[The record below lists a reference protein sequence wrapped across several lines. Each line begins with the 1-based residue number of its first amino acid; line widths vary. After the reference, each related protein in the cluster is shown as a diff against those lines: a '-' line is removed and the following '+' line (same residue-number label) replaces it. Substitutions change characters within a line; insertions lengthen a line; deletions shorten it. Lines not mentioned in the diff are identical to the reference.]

1 MVLRPFA
8 PALPLPYNRLR
19 RRAGMLCCRERL
31 LLKKWCSMAGE
42 GKVDVEIIYCVPCGH
57 LGIAIWMATEFFAEG
72 DRDMALTLTPGTY
85 DVLQVY
91 VDGEKI
97 YDKQA
102 EQNQFPTLPR
112 VQQMRE
118 VVRARLASA
127 PGGR

>member
-1 MVLRPFA
+1 
-8 PALPLPYNRLR
+8 
-19 RRAGMLCCRERL
+19 
-31 LLKKWCSMAGE
+31 MAGE

-57 LGIAIWMATEFFAEG
+57 LGMAIWMATEFFAEG
-72 DRDMALTLTPGTY
+72 DRDMALTLTPSTY

-102 EQNQFPTLPR
+102 EQNQFPTLLR
-112 VQQMRE
+112 VQKMRE

>member
-1 MVLRPFA
+1 M
-8 PALPLPYNRLR
+8 
-19 RRAGMLCCRERL
+19 
-31 LLKKWCSMAGE
+31 
-42 GKVDVEIIYCVPCGH
+42 
-57 LGIAIWMATEFFAEG
+57 AIWMATEFFAEG
-72 DRDMALTLTPGTY
+72 DRDMALTLTPSTY

-102 EQNQFPTLPR
+102 EQNQFPTLLR

>member
-1 MVLRPFA
+1 
-8 PALPLPYNRLR
+8 
-19 RRAGMLCCRERL
+19 
-31 LLKKWCSMAGE
+31 MAGE
-42 GKVDVEIIYCVPCGH
+42 GKVDVEIIYGVPCGH
-57 LGIAIWMATEFFAEG
+57 LGMAIWMATEFSAAG

-91 VDGEKI
+91 IDGEKI

-102 EQNQFPTLPR
+102 EQHQFPTLPR

-127 PGGR
+127 PGGGA